1 MIRLEMLGLKHC
13 YETKADDNRLWY
25 QTTDRQV
32 LDPVVRTIIP
42 QCKASEY
49 RKYPRKPLEK
59 F

>member
-1 MIRLEMLGLKHC
+1 MLGLKHC